1 MNLAIAI
8 FWASVS
14 GTIQACYKEAA
25 LAQVCV
31 AANGT
36 GKHDFTGLKFD
47 TDYVFSYKADGVESD
62 PLAYRTP
69 KKKLSAPS
77 LVAQQ

>member
-31 AANGT
+31 AANGV
-36 GKHDFTGLKFD
+36 GKHDFVGLKND
-47 TDYVFSYKADGVESD
+47 TDYLFTYRVDGVESD
-62 PLAYRTP
+62 PLAYHTP
-69 KKKLSAPS
+69 KKKLNAPS
-77 LVAQQ
+77 LIAQQ